1 MNKLS
6 VKSLILR
13 YSTLLI
19 LGLGGL
25 FFIYLILTPLTV
37 YSVLWILNIQHG
49 ASLFSSES
57 SKLCS
62 IVTSTFPFLKS
73 LACIN
78 TTIFF
83 KGYYASIIPACV
95 AGSAYYLLLILNLT
109 TQMGKKQRVKSGLF
123 ILISFFILN
132 ILRIVIFANIY
143 INQGFD
149 FFTIVHKATWYFG
162 STLLVLIIWFS
173 NVYLFK
179 IKNIP
184 VYTEVKNLISNCLH
198 KK

>member
-19 LGLGGL
+19 LGLGSL
-25 FFIYLILTPLTV
+25 FIIYLIVAPLTV
-37 YSVLWILNIQHG
+37 YSVLGILNLQHG
-49 ASLFSSES
+49 ASLFSSDNTKICDITTNS
-57 SKLCS
+57 
-62 IVTSTFPFLKS
+62 FPILKNIS
-73 LACIN
+73 CIN

-83 KGYYASIIPACV
+83 KGYYASIISACV

-109 TQMGKKQRVKSGLF
+109 TQMGKKQRVKSLLF

-132 ILRIVIFANIY
+132 ILRIVVFANIY
-143 INQGFD
+143 VNQWFD

-162 STLLVLIIWFS
+162 STILVALIWFS
-173 NVYLFK
+173 NIYLFK